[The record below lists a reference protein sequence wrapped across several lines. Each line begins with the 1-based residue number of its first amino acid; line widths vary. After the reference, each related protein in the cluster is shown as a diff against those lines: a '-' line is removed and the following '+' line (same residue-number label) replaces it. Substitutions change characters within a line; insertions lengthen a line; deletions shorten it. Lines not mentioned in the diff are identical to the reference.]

1 MRHLRL
7 AASNRPGL
15 APVTEHALRVMG
27 LTPDVAA
34 IVVRTEDEII
44 LAVGETVV
52 GIRAGRDAFGA
63 PTGCYALID
72 ATGLPLFGYA
82 DLTLARAWDAAR
94 ELGGLPPVE
103 ALTAPAGESPVTGEE
118 LAATLWR
125 CAICVQ
131 AIGDDDDHL
140 LVANLGGRK
149 VTLQRDR
156 RRPTLWHARDARG
169 RPVADPMPWYRLVDW
184 AAAEDTLPDG
194 FGSAA

>member
-1 MRHLRL
+1 MRYLRL

-15 APVTEHALRVMG
+15 APVTEHALRAMG
-27 LTPDVAA
+27 LTADVAA
-34 IVVRTEDEII
+34 VVVRTEDEII

-52 GIRAGRDAFGA
+52 GIRAGRDA
-63 PTGCYALID
+63 TGV
-72 ATGLPLFGYA
+72 PLFGYA

-103 ALTAPAGESPVTGEE
+103 LSPAPAGESPVTGEE

-125 CAICVQ
+125 GAICVQ

-184 AAAEDTLPDG
+184 AAAEDTLPEG